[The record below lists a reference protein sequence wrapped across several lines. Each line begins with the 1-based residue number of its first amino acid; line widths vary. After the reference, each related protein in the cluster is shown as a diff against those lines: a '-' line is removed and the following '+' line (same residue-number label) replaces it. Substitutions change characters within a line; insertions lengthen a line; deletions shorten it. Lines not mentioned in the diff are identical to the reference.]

1 MENTLSLDYQTAV
14 ENFSS
19 AFPLS
24 KKETERGKS
33 FIPGGFSRKTFNYG
47 PHAVFAERGDGQ
59 YIYTIDGKK
68 LLDLN
73 NNFSVNV
80 IGHNHP
86 EVNAAI
92 RGMLETGFSFGNPV
106 KHELA
111 LAKLLCDRVESVE
124 RVKFFCSASE
134 ACLGA
139 VRIARG
145 YTGRNKI
152 AKFEG
157 GYHGFTDDLSVSVHP
172 SPEEGGPAAHP
183 NAAADSAGIPSFKT
197 RNVVVMVQNDFAA
210 CEAVIRENAADLA
223 CVIIELQSGAG
234 GLVVLK
240 EEFVQKMRAL
250 CNELGILM
258 IVDETMTLRAA
269 TGGLQSVYKVKPDL
283 TVMGKMIGGGLPIGA
298 VGGSAKIFDVVEG
311 DKVTMSGT
319 HHGHPMACAAGIAL
333 MNVMDPAAHDRLN
346 RMAERIKTELNG
358 WAAEQGIPFIVF
370 GRFSILGYAFTV
382 ELGQTIE
389 THRDYW
395 TKVDGDKMMI
405 YALEMASRGYF
416 PVHRGQLGLTL
427 PMTDKDIGGYIAE
440 TKDIITR
447 IHS

>member
-1 MENTLSLDYQTAV
+1 MGLDYQTAV
-14 ENFSS
+14 ENFSKVFS
-19 AFPLS
+19 LS
-24 KKETERGKS
+24 KQETESGTS

-47 PHAVFAERGDGQ
+47 PHAVFAERGEGQ
-59 YIYTIDGKK
+59 YLYTIDGQK

-80 IGHNHP
+80 IGQNHP
-86 EVNAAI
+86 AVNAAI
-92 RGMLETGFSFGNPV
+92 QNMLETGFSFGNPV
-106 KHELA
+106 KQELA
-111 LAKLLCDRVESVE
+111 LAKLLCDRIASVE

-145 YTGRNKI
+145 YTGRDKI

-183 NAAADSAGIPSFKT
+183 FATPDSGGIPSYKT
-197 RNVVVMVQNDFAA
+197 RNVVVLVQNDFAA

-223 CVIIELQSGAG
+223 CLMMELQAGAG
-234 GLVVLK
+234 GMVVLE
-240 EEFVQKMRAL
+240 EEFVRKIEAL
-250 CNELGILM
+250 CLELDILL
-258 IVDETMTLRAA
+258 IVDETMSLRAA
-269 TGGLQSVYKVKPDL
+269 PGGLQSLYKVKPDL

-298 VGGSAKIFDVVEG
+298 VGGSAKIFDVVEK

-319 HHGHPMACAAGIAL
+319 HHGNPMACAAGIAL
-333 MNVMDPAAHDRLN
+333 MNVMDNAAYDRLN
-346 RMAERIKTELNG
+346 AMAERIKTDLND
-358 WAAEQGIPFIVF
+358 WAAERGIPFIVF
-370 GRFSILGYAFTV
+370 GRYSILGYVFTM
-382 ELGQTIE
+382 EPGQTID

-405 YALEMASRGYF
+405 YALEMATRGYF
-416 PVHRGQLGLTL
+416 PVHRGQIGLTL
-427 PMTDKDIGGYIAE
+427 PMTDEDIGGYIAE
-440 TKDIITR
+440 TKDIIAR
-447 IHS
+447 IYS

>member
-1 MENTLSLDYQTAV
+1 MGLDYQTAV
-14 ENFSS
+14 ENFSN

-24 KKETERGKS
+24 RRETETGKS

-47 PHAVFAERGDGQ
+47 PHAVFAERGEGQ

-80 IGHNHP
+80 IGQKHP
-86 EVNAAI
+86 AVNAAI
-92 RGMLETGFSFGNPV
+92 QGLLETGFSFGNPV

-111 LAKLLCDRVESVE
+111 LAQLLCERVESVE

-172 SPEEGGPAAHP
+172 SPEEGGPADHP
-183 NAAADSAGIPSFKT
+183 SATADSGGIPSFKT
-197 RNVVVMVQNDFAA
+197 RNVIILVQNDFAA
-210 CEAVIRENAADLA
+210 CEAVIRANAADLA
-223 CVIIELQSGAG
+223 CVMMELQSGAG
-234 GLVVLK
+234 GIVVL
-240 EEFVQKMRAL
+240 EEAFVEKMQAL
-250 CNELGILM
+250 CVELGIVL
-258 IVDETMTLRAA
+258 IVDETMSLRAA
-269 TGGLQSVYKVKPDL
+269 SGGLQSLYNVKPDL
-283 TVMGKMIGGGLPIGA
+283 TIMGKMIGGGLPIGA
-298 VGGSAKIFDVVEG
+298 VGGSAKIFDVVEN
-311 DKVTMSGT
+311 DQVTMSGT
-319 HHGHPMACAAGIAL
+319 HHGNPLACAAGIAL
-333 MNVMDPAAHDRLN
+333 MNVMDDDAHNRLN
-346 RMAERIKTELNG
+346 AMAERIKTELNS
-358 WAAEQGIPFIVF
+358 WAAQKGIPFIVF

-382 ELGQTIE
+382 EFGQTID

-395 TKVDGDKMMI
+395 TKVDGNKMMI

-416 PVHRGQLGLTL
+416 PVHRGQIGLTL
-427 PMTDKDIGGYIAE
+427 PMTDEDIGGYIAE